1 MGLVYGNYS
10 RKMCR
15 ENREM
20 IRVNQLKLPVE
31 HKQEDL
37 KKKAARALRIT
48 PEQIERLE
56 IRRRS
61 LDGRK
66 KPELFYSYTVDIK
79 TAREEQVLHRAKNSQ
94 AAICREK
101 PYTFPKPGEEKL
113 FSPPV
118 IAGAGP
124 AGLFAGLM
132 LARAGYRPVIL
143 ERGEDVDSR
152 RKRVDEFWKTGNLDV
167 RSNVQFGEGGAGT
180 FSDGKLNT
188 LVKDPLMR
196 NRLVLEIFCEFG
208 ADPSILYDSKPHI
221 GTDVLSGI
229 VKAMRQEIVRLG
241 GQVRFCCQVTDLV
254 TEGGQICGVK
264 VRQQERKPDE
274 NTEENEDDK
283 LQEKEEFLPAQA
295 VILAV
300 GHSARDTF
308 SMLEEKK
315 IPMDAKSFAVGLRIQ
330 HPQPLINLSQY
341 GREKAGSLGAA
352 SYKLT
357 RQTST
362 GRGVY
367 SFCMCPGG
375 YVVDASS
382 EKGHLAVNGMSYHAR
397 DGKNANSALIVTV
410 TPEDFPEAGPL
421 GGVAFQRSLEK
432 LAYQAADGRIPVQ
445 LYEDYRAG
453 RMSRQLGEIE
463 PQMRGR
469 WAFGNLREVIPE
481 KLNLALL
488 EAMEGFGQMIRG
500 FDRPDA
506 LFAGIES
513 RTSSP
518 VRIWRNEEMESKVR
532 GLYPCGEGAGYAG
545 GITSA
550 AMDGVKV
557 AEAIVRRFG
566 LPQ

>member
-1 MGLVYGNYS
+1 
-10 RKMCR
+10 
-15 ENREM
+15 M

-48 PEQIERLE
+48 PEQIERQE

-66 KPELFYSYTVDIK
+66 KPELFYSYTVDVK

-469 WAFGNLREVIPE
+469 WAFGNLREVMPE